1 MFTEI
6 NFVSSYQASSIIIR
20 PFSLVVHSII
30 SASTDGL
37 NMITVPL
44 LCFEP

>member
-1 MFTEI
+1 MFTKI
-6 NFVSSYQASSIIIR
+6 NFASSIRASNIIIR

-30 SASTDGL
+30 STSRDGL